1 MMRSRIFVSGLR
13 SFITAASRQ
22 ISSISCRRAASSSAE
37 MSLGGST
44 STSSPLVKVRTGSSM
59 SQGGRSIETLMD
71 CDWGEGRVSVGIRW
85 DGGVRPCVI
94 VGERLETDGDALTPT
109 LVGVTGLDRFVG

>member
-1 MMRSRIFVSGLR
+1 
-13 SFITAASRQ
+13 
-22 ISSISCRRAASSSAE
+22 
-37 MSLGGST
+37 
-44 STSSPLVKVRTGSSM
+44 M

-94 VGERLETDGDALTPT
+94 VGERLETDGDALIPT